1 MAKFFLP
8 SVDLLRKLE
17 ELNHYKSKPTY
28 WTSDVSLTKGISII
42 SEGDFVNYVFLRS
55 TFAEGVRVCTKYS
68 SIKDKCTNLRKVNN
82 KLVAD
87 YGENVNFKKPVSY
100 YEGDN
105 DIVLES
111 MYRSNCL
118 LTTGKTYKIKDRE
131 FKEYYYNDDKFVRV
145 LEDWADSIFYSWY
158 QIKPIT
164 WTINEELD
172 IAITEDVVYACPY
185 KETKKYLRHF
195 DKIISPSTL
204 DNLKKDNIMLPP
216 KNINFDDILE
226 HRIDINVILSK
237 KTKNALI
244 HNTVNSIPK
253 HFSYNIDSLFDRIAY
268 LNKNLDK
275 SAPSYINY
283 IWQSVIEALTTL
295 KEMKEENK
303 EEYLMLDIINDWIY
317 VLKTNTNNVKY
328 ENNITNIILDLKK
341 NIKFEKEKSNL
352 TRELHTY
359 KGSIIKNNFN
369 LEGEIV
375 FHNLNELERKVISFI
390 DKNYNGLYDK
400 KYYMEN
406 SSVSKTKSDE
416 VQELI
421 DEINLLLKDYPEKEK
436 IKAEVKEV
444 VSTYMDIA
452 KKEVP
457 QGLSLEVVDKKMA
470 YATLLHDLNNIKDK
484 LKLFSKENKKY
495 LDMINLID
503 EWIKILTSEDN
514 YKGENN
520 ISNNIL
526 TIKNTIFPYL
536 ETTNK
541 DDIYRKKLLD
551 FLNNEKDKIYGFIK
565 SGNTEGFKDVDDFEY
580 HFRVRYENYLLELN
594 KEVRKSSII
603 NDIRDS
609 YNAILN
615 NSIINSNNK
624 YVEKYLYV
632 LNDILLEIRSLGT
645 FKEISFAEN
654 LLNEPI
660 NYNED
665 IITILD
671 EIKKRII
678 ELYKIELYIKE
689 EINNKIEDESHD
701 IDVHL

>member
-1 MAKFFLP
+1 MAKYFLP
-8 SVDLLRKLE
+8 SVNQLMEMK
-17 ELNHYKSKPTY
+17 ELNPYNYKPTY

-42 SEGDFVNYVFLRS
+42 ERGDLVNYVFLGS
-55 TFAEGVRVCTKYS
+55 TFDEGVRVCTKYS

-87 YGENVNFKKPVSY
+87 YGENVDFKNPVSY
-100 YEGDN
+100 YEGPN
-105 DIVLES
+105 DIALES

-118 LTTGKTYKIKDRE
+118 LTTGKIYKYKDRE
-131 FKEYYYNDDKFVRV
+131 FKEYYYNEDKFVRK
-145 LEDWADSIFYSWY
+145 LKDWTDSIYYSWY

-164 WTINEELD
+164 WIINEKLD
-172 IAITEDVVYACPY
+172 IAITEDIIYECPY

-204 DNLKKDNIMLPP
+204 DNLKKDNIMLPQ

-237 KTKNALI
+237 KIKNALI

-253 HFSYNIDSLFDRIAY
+253 YSSYNIDSLFDRIAC

-275 SAPSYINY
+275 VAPSYMNY
-283 IWQSVIEALTTL
+283 IWKSVIEALTTL

-303 EEYLMLDIINDWIY
+303 EEYLMLDIINEWIY

-352 TRELHTY
+352 TLELLTY
-359 KGSIIKNNFN
+359 KDSIIKSN
-369 LEGEIV
+369 LNSEGEIV
-375 FHNLNELERKVISFI
+375 FHNLNELERKVINFI
-390 DKNYNGLYDK
+390 NKNYNGLYDK

-436 IKAEVKEV
+436 VKAEVKEV

-520 ISNNIL
+520 ISNNII
-526 TIKNTIFPYL
+526 TIKNIIFPYL
-536 ETTNK
+536 ESTNK

-551 FLNNEKDKIYGFIK
+551 ILNNEKDKIYGFIK

-615 NSIINSNNK
+615 NSIIKSNNK

-632 LNDILLEIRSLGT
+632 LNDIFQEIRRLGP
-645 FKEISFAEN
+645 FKEARVAEN

-665 IITILD
+665 IITILG

-689 EINNKIEDESHD
+689 EINIKIEDESHD

>member
-1 MAKFFLP
+1 
-8 SVDLLRKLE
+8 
-17 ELNHYKSKPTY
+17 
-28 WTSDVSLTKGISII
+28 
-42 SEGDFVNYVFLRS
+42 
-55 TFAEGVRVCTKYS
+55 
-68 SIKDKCTNLRKVNN
+68 
-82 KLVAD
+82 
-87 YGENVNFKKPVSY
+87 
-100 YEGDN
+100 
-105 DIVLES
+105 
-111 MYRSNCL
+111 
-118 LTTGKTYKIKDRE
+118 
-131 FKEYYYNDDKFVRV
+131 
-145 LEDWADSIFYSWY
+145 
-158 QIKPIT
+158 
-164 WTINEELD
+164 
-172 IAITEDVVYACPY
+172 
-185 KETKKYLRHF
+185 
-195 DKIISPSTL
+195 
-204 DNLKKDNIMLPP
+204 MLPQ

-237 KTKNALI
+237 KIKNALI

-253 HFSYNIDSLFDRIAY
+253 YSSYNIDSLFDRIAC

-275 SAPSYINY
+275 VAPSYMNY
-283 IWQSVIEALTTL
+283 IWKSVIEALTTL

-303 EEYLMLDIINDWIY
+303 EEYLMLDIINEWIY

-352 TRELHTY
+352 TLELLTY
-359 KGSIIKNNFN
+359 KDSIIKSN
-369 LEGEIV
+369 LNSEGEIV
-375 FHNLNELERKVISFI
+375 FHNLNELERKVINFI
-390 DKNYNGLYDK
+390 NKNYNGLYDK

-436 IKAEVKEV
+436 VKAEVKEV

-520 ISNNIL
+520 ISNNII
-526 TIKNTIFPYL
+526 TIKNIIFPYL
-536 ETTNK
+536 ESTNK

-551 FLNNEKDKIYGFIK
+551 ILNNEKDKIYGFIK

-615 NSIINSNNK
+615 NSIIKSNNK

-632 LNDILLEIRSLGT
+632 LNDIFQEIRRLGP
-645 FKEISFAEN
+645 FKEARVAEN

-665 IITILD
+665 IITILG

-689 EINNKIEDESHD
+689 EINIKIEDESHD

>member
-1 MAKFFLP
+1 MAKYFLP
-8 SVDLLRKLE
+8 SVNQLMEMK
-17 ELNHYKSKPTY
+17 ELNPYNYKPTY

-42 SEGDFVNYVFLRS
+42 ERGDLVNYVFLGS
-55 TFAEGVRVCTKYS
+55 TFDEGVRVCTKYS

-87 YGENVNFKKPVSY
+87 YGENVDFKNPVSY
-100 YEGDN
+100 YEGYN

-131 FKEYYYNDDKFVRV
+131 FKEYYYNEDKFVRK
-145 LEDWADSIFYSWY
+145 LKDWTDSIYYSWY

-164 WTINEELD
+164 WIINEKLD
-172 IAITEDVVYACPY
+172 IAITEDIIYECPY

-204 DNLKKDNIMLPP
+204 DNLKKDNIMLPQ

-237 KTKNALI
+237 KIKNALI

-253 HFSYNIDSLFDRIAY
+253 YSSYNIDSLFDRIAC

-275 SAPSYINY
+275 VAPSYMNY
-283 IWQSVIEALTTL
+283 IWKSVIEALTTL

-303 EEYLMLDIINDWIY
+303 EEYLMLDIINEWIY

-352 TRELHTY
+352 TLELLTY
-359 KGSIIKNNFN
+359 KDSIIKSN
-369 LEGEIV
+369 LNSEGEIV
-375 FHNLNELERKVISFI
+375 FHNLNELERKVINFI
-390 DKNYNGLYDK
+390 NKNYNGLYDK

-436 IKAEVKEV
+436 VKAEVKEV

-520 ISNNIL
+520 ISNNII
-526 TIKNTIFPYL
+526 TIKNIIFPYL
-536 ETTNK
+536 ESTNK

-551 FLNNEKDKIYGFIK
+551 ILNNEKDKIYGFIK

-615 NSIINSNNK
+615 NSIIKSNNK

-632 LNDILLEIRSLGT
+632 LNDIFQEIRRLGP
-645 FKEISFAEN
+645 FKEARVAEN

-665 IITILD
+665 IITILG

-689 EINNKIEDESHD
+689 EINIKIEDESHD